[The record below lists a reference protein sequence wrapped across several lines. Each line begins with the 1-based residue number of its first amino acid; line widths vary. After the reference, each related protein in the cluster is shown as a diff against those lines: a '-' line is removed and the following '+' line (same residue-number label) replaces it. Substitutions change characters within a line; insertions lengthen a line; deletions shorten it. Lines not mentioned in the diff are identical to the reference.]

1 MESSSYYDSI
11 LEGEGEGE
19 GKECEYSYTYKPND
33 LTRKYYCLKN

>member
-1 MESSSYYDSI
+1 MESSCYYDSI

-33 LTRKYYCLKN
+33 LTRKYYHPNT